1 MERSDNRLA
10 EKEKRKKIFA
20 TKNII
25 ILLKLKYNF
34 GRFHHFYCKLCFR
47 QISRIEEAANLNSVG
62 NHSRKVIQASGLMCS
77 SFMAVQSNNKFS

>member
-25 ILLKLKYNF
+25 ILLKLKYNLEDSIIF
-34 GRFHHFYCKLCFR
+34 IVSSVSGR
-47 QISRIEEAANLNSVG
+47 SVE
-62 NHSRKVIQASGLMCS
+62 
-77 SFMAVQSNNKFS
+77 